1 MKILF
6 TFTIWIISL
15 SVSAKSLAFDYVE
28 QHCSI
33 PQIEKSKVQTVTD
46 DNYYSKILK
55 DYSSWQQAK
64 KLYADMKIIKVDN
77 KHDPSIESFITK
89 YQYNKDKLTF
99 FFNGKNH
106 IPMCLQI
113 YSNIFDTNKMSIFNR
128 KIDYF
133 RAKYKLE
140 NSFNVLEIITME
152 GLELVQIHFR
162 DNRVF
167 MLNYRNN
174 YLD

>member
-1 MKILF
+1 MLL
-6 TFTIWIISL
+6 TFIIWIILL
-15 SVSAKSLAFDYVE
+15 SVSAKSLTFDYLE

-33 PQIEKSKVQTVTD
+33 PPIEKRKVQKVTD
-46 DNYYSKILK
+46 EHYYSKILK

-64 KLYADMKIIKVDN
+64 KLYSDMNIIKVNN
-77 KHDPSIESFITK
+77 KHDPSVESFITK

-99 FFNGKNH
+99 FFNGENH
-106 IPMCLQI
+106 IPMCLHI
-113 YSNIFDTNKMSIFNR
+113 YSNKFDTDKMSIFNR
-128 KIDYF
+128 KMAYF
-133 RAKYKLE
+133 KAKYKLE
-140 NSFNVLEIITME
+140 NSFNVLEIITIE
-152 GLELVQIHFR
+152 GQESVQLYFR